1 VLLSTS
7 RPIASRS
14 CLLIFAATFNLFLL
28 LTVALLI
35 LRFMAEGPSYDP
47 IVINPPADEDTGKD
61 SGAES
66 VAAMTSSPTHGVAL
80 MAKGEILELS
90 YFFKKT
96 SVTDGE
102 HQA

>member
-1 VLLSTS
+1 
-7 RPIASRS
+7 
-14 CLLIFAATFNLFLL
+14 
-28 LTVALLI
+28 
-35 LRFMAEGPSYDP
+35 MAEGPSYDP

-66 VAAMTSSPTHGVAL
+66 VTAMTSSPTHGVAL